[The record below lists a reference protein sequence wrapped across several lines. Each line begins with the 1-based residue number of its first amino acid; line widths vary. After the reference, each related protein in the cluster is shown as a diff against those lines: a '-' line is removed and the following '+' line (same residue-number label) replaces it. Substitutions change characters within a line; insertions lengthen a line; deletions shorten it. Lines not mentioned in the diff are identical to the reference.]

1 MTVSNLVRRVNNV
14 AARKCP
20 VKLVRS
26 QLTDPVASIC
36 FDDFPRSAWIQGRA
50 ILQHHD
56 ATATY
61 YVAGRF
67 CGQVEDGLE
76 YYTADDLRQIRD
88 AGHEIGC
95 HTFSHKRGIGSAAM
109 VTDVTRNQAFV
120 RDMLGNYRLTS
131 FAYPY
136 GEVSVP
142 SKLLLS
148 RRFASC
154 RGIRTGVNA
163 GLVDLAQLKAV
174 GLEKCW
180 WNPARIETEVEA
192 AMRRRGWI
200 IFFTHDISDSPSTYG
215 ATPEMVDHALSRV
228 REVGM
233 DIVPVMHAL
242 ARIGST
248 SAG

>member
-1 MTVSNLVRRVNNV
+1 MTARNQLRRVNNV
-14 AARKCP
+14 IARKFP
-20 VKLVRS
+20 VRMVRS
-26 QLTDPVASIC
+26 QLTEPVASIC
-36 FDDFPRSAWIQGRA
+36 FDDFPRSAWMLGRE
-50 ILQHHD
+50 ILQRHA

-61 YVAGRF
+61 YAAGCL
-67 CGQVEDGLE
+67 CGQFEDGLE
-76 YYTADDLRQIRD
+76 YYTADDLRQIRH

-109 VTDVTRNQAFV
+109 VTDAARNQGFV
-120 RDMLGNYRLTS
+120 NDVLGDYRLTS

-142 SKLLLS
+142 KKLLFS
-148 RRFASC
+148 RRFACC

-180 WNPARIETEVEA
+180 WNSARIESEVRA
-192 AMRRRGWI
+192 AVRRDGWI
-200 IFFTHDISDSPSTYG
+200 IFFTHDISDSPSEYG
-215 ATPEMVDHALSRV
+215 ATPEMVDHALSCV

-233 DIVPVMHAL
+233 DIVPINQAL
-242 ARIGST
+242 ARMAPVST
-248 SAG
+248 G